1 MYLVDPFDLSLP
13 MKNNPNHE
21 YINLLIVKKLKKMEG
36 ITKTSIYYGNSLD
49 ETLLTDLSYT
59 NQQSC
64 IAASTKEL
72 HQNLLEKINWKRSV
86 KKYEGIGM
94 D

>member
-21 YINLLIVKKLKKMEG
+21 YINLLIVKKLKKMEV

-64 IAASTKEL
+64 IAAFTKEL